1 MPSEPQPVS
10 LMRPP
15 RGERAD
21 AARNRAAI
29 LESARQL
36 MADGP
41 DEVSMQAV
49 ARRAGVGVG
58 TLYRRFGDRQGLLL
72 AVLDDGERQFQ
83 QAFLSGPAPLGPG
96 DGEPVDPGERARA
109 FLHALLDRTMD
120 NIELL
125 LAVERREGARSGPH
139 RVWHLHLRTL
149 CAALGREHV
158 PDPGYWADLLLAA
171 LAPTVVRDQLALGAS
186 PEGLHAA
193 LDAVAVRLLRS

>member
-1 MPSEPQPVS
+1 MPSQPQPVS

-29 LESARQL
+29 LEAARQL
-36 MADGP
+36 MTDGP
-41 DEVSMQAV
+41 DEVSMQEV

-96 DGEPVDPGERARA
+96 GGEPVDPQQRVRA
-109 FLHALLDRTMD
+109 FLHALLDRTLD

-125 LAVERREGARSGPH
+125 VAVERREGTRAGPH
-139 RVWHLHLRTL
+139 TVWHLHLRTL
-149 CAALGREHV
+149 CAALGHEQV

-171 LAPTVVRDQLALGAS
+171 LAPTVVRDQLAQGAT

-193 LDAVAVRLLRS
+193 LDTVAIRLLRC